1 MDRLFLLRDLT
12 LDTKLGILC
21 MKSRGK
27 RMKKKIK
34 LRLPLNA
41 GKPGGPMK
49 SKKRKL
55 LEKAA
60 KGDQ

>member
-1 MDRLFLLRDLT
+1 
-12 LDTKLGILC
+12 

-55 LEKAA
+55 LEKAVREE
-60 KGDQ
+60 KE